1 MDLLISLLCLCFSS
15 EDEEATV
22 LLVWHRSW
30 VEPSHSTGGNSLH
43 YNLIQTGWKFSVLC
57 VPVSPLS
64 PLPLPPSQAVVL
76 EGKYWKR
83 KFDAVASEYRKW
95 RYYTEKKVSVPV
107 ECWYAKS
114 VPDFLSFVTIYIFGV
129 CRKGSLI
136 LPWLKFKREP
146 LRYL

>member
-15 EDEEATV
+15 EDEEATL

-43 YNLIQTGWKFSVLC
+43 SNLIQTGWKFSVLC
-57 VPVSPLS
+57 IPVSPLS
-64 PLPLPPSQAVVL
+64 PLPPPPFPGCSFGGKVL
-76 EGKYWKR
+76 EEEIWCSGFR
-83 KFDAVASEYRKW
+83 IQ
-95 RYYTEKKVSVPV
+95 KVEVLHWEESKCSSGMLVCKV
-107 ECWYAKS
+107 CAR
-114 VPDFLSFVTIYIFGV
+114 FSFTIYISFGV

-136 LPWLKFKREP
+136 LPWLRFKREP